1 MEGNAGRG
9 GRWVPDPPL
18 DIKHREAPD
27 AGGADGMPYSSTG
40 SPLPFP
46 SPGAPGGGLA
56 GAAVV
61 RSVPPPHWIP
71 PPNAGAF
78 NIEANWNAFNVG
90 NTPMV
95 IPGSGFVLPADQVGV
110 IRSLSLNV
118 NILLATSLLVWQLR
132 VNGVPLQAWNA
143 LTIFPRAVASASVTW
158 GGNECFI
165 PISEGGAIDAQIVV
179 GVGDGST
186 YQLGI
191 AYSGWFYD
199 KTLAEAFEAIYRP

>member
-9 GRWVPDPPL
+9 GRPDPPPL
-18 DIKHREAPD
+18 DIKHRGARD
-27 AGGADGMPYSSTG
+27 TGGAGGMPYSSTG
-40 SPLPFP
+40 APGPLP
-46 SPGAPGGGLA
+46 SPGGAPGGLA
-56 GAAVV
+56 AAAVV

-78 NIEANWNAFNVG
+78 NVEANWNGFNVG

-95 IPGSGFVLPADQVGV
+95 IPGSAFVLPEGQVGV

-132 VNGVPLQAWNA
+132 FDGVPMQGWNA
-143 LTIFPRAVASASVTW
+143 LTIFPRAVASASVTF

-165 PISEGGAIDAQIVV
+165 PIPEGAAIDAQMVV
-179 GVGDGST
+179 GVGDGNT
-186 YQLGI
+186 YQAGI
-191 AYSGWFYD
+191 AFSGWFYD
-199 KTLAEAFEAIYRP
+199 KTLAEAFDAVYRP